1 MFVDL
6 GIGTREAAPPV
17 YEKDTMKDTM
27 MVAPWS

>member
-17 YEKDTMKDTM
+17 YEKDTM